1 MWCRAQLVT
10 RVGEVSFVCVR
21 ACVKL
26 STHGMH
32 TENTKQRTTQCV
44 FAKRLIF
51 TPPVPDEANPASYP
65 LASFDDTLL
74 SFEGEGCPSL
84 ASLPP
89 VPALAAPRDLS
100 FTVSAPGARLAVTV
114 GHGQSQTV
122 AVGAAQQQ
130 PVAVLRY
137 QYYG

>member
-1 MWCRAQLVT
+1 MAWVAGLATPDDPARPEFRK
-10 RVGEVSFVCVR
+10 RVGFREKCNLDYDCSVQRKCYTIQNRGQSD
-21 ACVKL
+21 
-26 STHGMH
+26 STLH
-32 TENTKQRTTQCV
+32 
-44 FAKRLIF
+44 
-51 TPPVPDEANPASYP
+51 PVL
-65 LASFDDTLL
+65 LASFDAILL
-74 SFEGEGCPSL
+74 SFEGDACPSL